1 MKHRHLQGN
10 ESRDKCISYLV
21 LRENMNTCVKL
32 KEVLCSMHR
41 TNVTSSGN
49 NDSLRFRDRMRT
61 MTNIQKCAST
71 LETSHNKV

>member
-10 ESRDKCISYLV
+10 ESHGKCTSYLV
-21 LRENMNTCVKL
+21 LRENMNNCVKL

-71 LETSHNKV
+71 LKTSHNKV